1 MMHNDVIDTRGLSSV
16 FGKNELTIGA
26 KLIVRII
33 AVNFYNKHFSVLL

>member
-1 MMHNDVIDTRGLSSV
+1 MMHNDVIDTRGLSSF

-26 KLIVRII
+26 KLLVRII